1 MFPLLE
7 TVGCVS
13 IQKVDKVSTFCNIE
27 GMNRNDEQ
35 RFESAARLLRVLG
48 HPMRLAMVEALR
60 ERPWCVCQLADNLGL
75 NKSAASKHLS
85 LLKSVGIIDMERD
98 GTQVNCT
105 LAMPC
110 ILDMMYCANNI
121 NPSPAGS
128 DIGGDAGRTESACSS
143 GCCTLAKELPIMKK
157 TRIMFICIHNSARS
171 QMAEAFVRHYAA
183 DRFDTHSS
191 GIEAGK
197 LNPLVVQA
205 MAEIGISMEGQY
217 AKPAKE
223 YIDRKE
229 VFDYVV
235 TVCDESSAERC
246 PMFPGKHVRMH
257 WGFPDPS
264 AIPGTD
270 EEKLAGIR
278 PIRDAIG
285 KKVEEWIA
293 TN

>member
-7 TVGCVS
+7 TVVCVS
-13 IQKVDKVSTFCNIE
+13 IQKVDKVSNFCNIE
-27 GMNRNDEQ
+27 GMNRKDEQ

-110 ILDMMYCANNI
+110 ILDMMYCANNFE
-121 NPSPAGS
+121 SQPADS
-128 DIGGDAGRTESACSS
+128 DMHAGTERSASTCSS
-143 GCCTLAKELPIMKK
+143 GCCTVAKELSSMNK
-157 TRIMFICIHNSARS
+157 TRIMFVCVHNSARS
-171 QMAEAFVRHYAA
+171 QMAEAFVRQYAA
-183 DRFDTHSS
+183 DRFDVHSS

-205 MAEIGISMEGQY
+205 MAEVGVSMDGHY

-246 PMFPGKHVRMH
+246 PTFPGKHQRMH

-264 AIPGTD
+264 ALKGTD

-278 PIRDAIG
+278 PIRDAIE
-285 KKVEEWIA
+285 KKVKEWLSE
-293 TN
+293 N

>member
-1 MFPLLE
+1 
-7 TVGCVS
+7 
-13 IQKVDKVSTFCNIE
+13 
-27 GMNRNDEQ
+27 MNRKDEQ

-85 LLKSVGIIDMERD
+85 LLKSVGIIEMERD

-110 ILDMMYCANNI
+110 ILDMMYCANNFD
-121 NPSPAGS
+121 SPPAES
-128 DIGGDAGRTESACSS
+128 DTDGEPDRTAPTCSS
-143 GCCTLAKELPIMKK
+143 GCYDMAKELPIMKK
-157 TRIMFICIHNSARS
+157 TRIMFVCIHNSARS

-183 DRFDTHSS
+183 DRFDVHSS

-205 MAEIGISMEGQY
+205 MAEVGVSMDGHF
-217 AKPAKE
+217 AKGAQE

-246 PMFPGKHVRMH
+246 PMFPGKHARMH

-264 AIPGTD
+264 AITGTD
-270 EEKLAGIR
+270 DEKLAGIR
-278 PIRDAIG
+278 PIRDAIE
-285 KKVEEWIA
+285 KKVKEWIA